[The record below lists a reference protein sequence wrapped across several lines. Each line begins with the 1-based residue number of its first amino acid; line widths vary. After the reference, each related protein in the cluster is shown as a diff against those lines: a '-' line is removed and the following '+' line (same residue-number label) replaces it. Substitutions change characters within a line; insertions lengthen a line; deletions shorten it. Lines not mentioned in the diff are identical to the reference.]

1 MPRPLTAA
9 LARLAE
15 LRDER
20 KRRARDRFKVVAGD
34 WPNRTDALRQVDAW
48 RAEVD
53 EEIRQTKALV
63 AQLMA
68 KRDDPRVAKPRPTV
82 TRVCDLRRVVAR
94 AG

>member
-1 MPRPLTAA
+1 MSRPFLTAA

-20 KRRARDRFKVVAGD
+20 KRRARDCFRVVAGD
-34 WPNRTDALRQVDAW
+34 FDDRAATIRQVDQW

-63 AQLMA
+63 ARLIARRDA
-68 KRDDPRVAKPRPTV
+68 KRKAV
-82 TRVCDLRRVVAR
+82 
-94 AG
+94 

>member
-1 MPRPLTAA
+1 MPRPSLTAA

-48 RAEVD
+48 RAECD
-53 EEIRQTKALV
+53 EEIRQTKLV
-63 AQLMA
+63 ARLIAGREA
-68 KRDDPRVAKPRPTV
+68 KRK
-82 TRVCDLRRVVAR
+82 